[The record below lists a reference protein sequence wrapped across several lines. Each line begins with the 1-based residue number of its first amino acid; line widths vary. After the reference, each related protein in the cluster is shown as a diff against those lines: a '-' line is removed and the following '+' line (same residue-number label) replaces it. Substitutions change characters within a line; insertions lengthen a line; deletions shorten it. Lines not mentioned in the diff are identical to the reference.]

1 MIRNSPL
8 RLKELFFPQV
18 SVRALGPE
26 QPGRAPRELAFE
38 SLDISFAFDF
48 DTDGKNASA
57 GVKISTKEN
66 LPDSGPDA
74 GLYEVQIQVF
84 ANFEVVGPEHQDPMA
99 VYMRKFSAAAAL
111 IGAAREQIA
120 MTTARGPWGVVMLPM
135 ISMDKVVG
143 LPPKKAEAA
152 SAARPAKGQAKKTAA
167 KRKAVVG

>member
-1 MIRNSPL
+1 MIRSSPL
-8 RLKELFFPQV
+8 RLKNLFFPQV

-26 QPGRAPRELAFE
+26 QPDRAPRELAFE

-48 DTDGKNASA
+48 DPDGKNASA
-57 GVKISTKEN
+57 GVKISTNEN
-66 LPDSGPDA
+66 APDAGQSA

-143 LPPKKAEAA
+143 LPPKKAAPA
-152 SAARPAKGQAKKTAA
+152 LAQRTAKSPAKKSAA
-167 KRKAVVG
+167 KRKAVAG

>member
-1 MIRNSPL
+1 MMRDSPL

-26 QPGRAPRELAFE
+26 QPERAPRELVFE
-38 SLDISFAFDF
+38 TLDISFAFDL
-48 DTDGKNASA
+48 DADGKNANA
-57 GVKISTKEN
+57 GVKISTREN
-66 LPDSGPDA
+66 LPDAGPDA

-84 ANFEVVGPEHQDPMA
+84 ANFEIVGPEHQDPMA

-120 MTTARGPWGVVMLPM
+120 MTTARGPWGAVMLPM

-143 LPPKKAEAA
+143 LPPRKAEPKLAEQAA
-152 SAARPAKGQAKKTAA
+152 KVAAKRVAA